1 MVLFVHGSSSSRH
14 RPRNRRIAAG
24 LQNRGFAT
32 PLMGLLTS
40 SEEQLDRRECIAGQK
55 DRTGVEEP
63 KAEHE
68 ARVETERVGEAVS
81 KVRRAVSEAR
91 RDVAPGSGQLADG
104 RVAHSASDAGA
115 RSSTTEERRGVS
127 ARDRRE
133 ELRWQRC

>member
-14 RPRNRRIAAG
+14 RPRNRRIASG
-24 LQNRGFAT
+24 LQYRGFAT
-32 PLMGLLTS
+32 PLMGPLTS
-40 SEEQLDRRECIAGQK
+40 SEEQLDRR
-55 DRTGVEEP
+55 VEEP

-68 ARVETERVGEAVS
+68 ARVEIERVGEAVS

-115 RSSTTEERRGVS
+115 RSSITEERRGVS